1 MPLART
7 SSCCFSAAPDGGA
20 SQPNA
25 TAGNLAATTSSAS
38 DTSTSSEVPSV
49 SSNDDAVS
57 IITLPSLPSLLLL
70 PIISSPSASLPT
82 SSHLCLSS
90 LPPSSSSLSLSL
102 SPSHPHLL
110 YTASDLAISIY
121 DLSSLNLLASF
132 PVSSR
137 SGSAKSLALSA
148 DSHHLLSSHQDGRIR
163 LWPAAPNPSRPR
175 QITTLPTLSDRLRRL
190 PIPKNYVTVRRHCK
204 RLWIEHADA
213 VSSLA
218 AHHDLI
224 YSASWDKTLK
234 IWRASDLR
242 CLESIPAHEDAI
254 NAIAVAGDGTIY
266 TGSADRR
273 IRVWGKSP
281 GEKRHS
287 LVATLE
293 KHRSAVNA
301 LALSPDG
308 SVLYSGSCDRSILV
322 WEREESAKYMV
333 VSGALRGH
341 QRAVMSLVCVVDVLF
356 SGSSDRTVRIWRR
369 GEDGKYACLGVMEG
383 HTTGVRS
390 LAAVPVT
397 APEADEGKEFRV
409 CSASLDGEVRV
420 WKVGISPGKASDS

>member
-1 MPLART
+1 MPLPRT
-7 SSCCFSAAPDGGA
+7 SSCCFSAGGGGSVPSPPA
-20 SQPNA
+20 S
-25 TAGNLAATTSSAS
+25 TTINLTTSTAS
-38 DTSTSSEVPSV
+38 DSSTSSDVPSL

-70 PIISSPSASLPT
+70 PPISSLPI

-90 LPPSSSSLSLSL
+90 LPPSSSSLSLAL
-102 SPSHPHLL
+102 SPSHLF
-110 YTASDLAISIY
+110 TASDLSISIY
-121 DLSSLNLLASF
+121 DLSTLDLLASF

-137 SGSAKSLALSA
+137 SGSAKSLSFSS
-148 DSHHLLSSHQDGRIR
+148 DGRYLLSSHQDGRIR
-163 LWPAAPNPSRPR
+163 LWPASPNPRRLS
-175 QITTLPTLSDRLRRL
+175 QIATLPTLSDRLLRL
-190 PIPKNYVTVRRHCK
+190 PLPKNYISIRRHCK

-218 AHHDLI
+218 AHQDLI

-234 IWRASDLR
+234 IWRSSDLR

-254 NAIAVAGDGTIY
+254 NAIAVAGDGTVY

-273 IRVWGKSP
+273 IRVWTKTP

-287 LVATLE
+287 LMATLE

-308 SVLYSGSCDRSILV
+308 AVLYSGACDRSILV
-322 WEREESAKYMV
+322 WEREDSANYMV

-341 QRAVMSLVCVVDVLF
+341 QRAVMSLVCVGDVLF

-369 GEDGKYACLGVMEG
+369 GGDGKYACLGVMEG
-383 HTTGVRS
+383 HTRGVRS
-390 LAAVPVT
+390 VVAVPVP
-397 APEADEGKEFRV
+397 AAVEEGEEEFRV
-409 CSASLDGEVRV
+409 CSGSLDGEVRI
-420 WKVGISPGKASDS
+420 WKVRISSFPKSYDS